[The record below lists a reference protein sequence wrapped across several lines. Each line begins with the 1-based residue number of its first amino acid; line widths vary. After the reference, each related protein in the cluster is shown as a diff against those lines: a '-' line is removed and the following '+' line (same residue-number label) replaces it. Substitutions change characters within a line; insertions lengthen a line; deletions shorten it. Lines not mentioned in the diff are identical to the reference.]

1 MNSPSS
7 ASPSLPGSATLASN
21 FGGDAP
27 AQTESSVPDVITIKD
42 NSGSQVYNIELREKP
57 ERPFDMEFKP
67 ANDSVQVKSFA
78 WYISDPTKA
87 KPEKRNLTVFAK
99 AEVQNGILFHRSDA
113 SKKTFVCLNVTDVHK
128 DYHDELNKAM
138 VIGIHW
144 TVDKQEGE
152 TLSKAFSITPNT
164 GEEVSNDVWGKVL
177 KSYYNISR
185 EESIPSGGSGSG
197 GHNGLTPPNN
207 SSDDKNSTGNGI
219 SDIPTIGGNSSSSQT
234 HNRGRGG
241 LGTGAIA
248 GIAVGVAALLAAA
261 LGIIFFLRRRRGRGT
276 PSTTALHHTHAAEQ
290 EKLSSFAKGGVAGGG
305 ASASDAAIAPYRD
318 DNSTLTNSHDRRR
331 SSAATGRVVVA
342 PGEDVARDQQPSP
355 PKTTTAAA
363 AESRHSRTTGN
374 GVSRHLV
381 EEGMTAEE
389 IRRLEEEEAQ
399 LDDEIQRANGRRR

>member
-7 ASPSLPGSATLASN
+7 ASPSWPESATLASN
-21 FGGDAP
+21 LGGAAA
-27 AQTESSVPDVITIKD
+27 AQTGSSVRDVITIEE
-42 NSGSQVYNIELREKP
+42 NSVGKVYNIETRGKP
-57 ERPFDMEFKP
+57 DKPFDMEFKP

-78 WYISDPTKA
+78 WYISNPTMA
-87 KPEKRNLTVFAK
+87 KPETRSLTEN
-99 AEVQNGILFHRSDA
+99 AEAGVQNGILFQRFDA
-113 SKKTFVCLNVTDVHK
+113 NDKTFVCLNVTDVDK
-128 DYHDELNKAM
+128 DYHKELNKAM
-138 VIGIHW
+138 VIGIRW
-144 TVDKQEGE
+144 TIDKQEGE
-152 TLSKAFSITPNT
+152 TLSRAFSITPNND
-164 GEEVSNDVWGKVL
+164 EQVKNDVWGKVQN
-177 KSYYNISR
+177 SYYNIAR
-185 EESIPSGGSGSG
+185 EESIHSGGSG
-197 GHNGLTPPNN
+197 GHNGFTPPNN

-219 SDIPTIGGNSSSSQT
+219 SDITTIGGNSSALQT

-276 PSTTALHHTHAAEQ
+276 PSTTALHHTHAAEH

-331 SSAATGRVVVA
+331 SSAATGRVLVA
-342 PGEDVARDQQPSP
+342 PGEDVVARDQQPSP
-355 PKTTTAAA
+355 PKTT
-363 AESRHSRTTGN
+363 SN

-381 EEGMTAEE
+381 EDGMTAED

-399 LDDEIQRANGRRR
+399 LDDEILRANGRRR